1 MNSLNL
7 SSFSMT
13 EENVKAYQY
22 SFPGEELLYQD
33 YKPVTRNLIPLPK
46 AVLYLL
52 MGALGVVAVAYV
64 IVGHLI
70 KDIVSDV
77 VDRVL
82 GPNED
87 DMEKQIDLRDIP
99 PSHSSSVLSL
109 SHSKP
114 FRVWDQDD
122 GPTPPPSGDSPQ
134 PPAAHPS
141 ILSSCPLQGLLHT
154 PHYTSGTNSP
164 GLSGSPGHTAFIV
177 QDV

>member
-13 EENVKAYQY
+13 DENGQAYQY
-22 SFPGEELLYQD
+22 SFPGEESLYKD

-52 MGALGVVAVAYV
+52 MGALVVVAVAYV

-77 VDRVL
+77 VDSVL

-87 DMEKQIDLRDIP
+87 DMEKQNDLRGINL
-99 PSHSSSVLSL
+99 SHISTELSL
-109 SHSKP
+109 THSNI
-114 FRVWDQDD
+114 FHVWDQDD
-122 GPTPPPSGDSPQ
+122 EVIPRPSGDSHQ
-134 PPAAHPS
+134 PPTADPS
-141 ILSSCPLQGLLHT
+141 LLTPSNSLGL
-154 PHYTSGTNSP
+154 PSSP
-164 GLSGSPGHTAFIV
+164 GLTAFIV
-177 QDV
+177 HEV